1 MRCWHKDLIPF
12 LPRLQLLGQW
22 RECCLIAKSIA
33 EKGTPNHILVN
44 RVLDYPVQHFIIY
57 ADNVTAEMERRGY
70 KISFKAV
77 DTFNANVNKTRNIF
91 KLNDIT
97 DAVESFEGDMFYGWH
112 NDTYLRQCLYNLEE
126 KAICGGISKDEWKR
140 IYDEFKDF
148 TPLWCGQ

>member
-22 RECCLIAKSIA
+22 RECCGIARDIAKN
-33 EKGTPNHILVN
+33 GTPDHILVN
-44 RVLDYPVQHFIIY
+44 RVMDYSLNHFLNYTSSVI
-57 ADNVTAEMERRGY
+57 AEMESRGY
-70 KISFKAV
+70 K
-77 DTFNANVNKTRNIF
+77 VNRDKFLGWMAATDLINPMFICDDSIF
-91 KLNDIT
+91 YD
-97 DAVESFEGDMFYGWH
+97 WH